1 MKSFDHKIILR
12 CIYSRCISKNY
23 PFRRYALTA
32 VGVFAVRC
40 VCVGGGGGGGGGGL
54 WLGGGGWKQRD
65 IFKTRMLQICKALQK
80 SAYRIEKRQHT
91 LEINLAVKTLQMHVS
106 FLLLTAREP

>member
-23 PFRRYALTA
+23 PFRTYALTA

-40 VCVGGGGGGGGGGL
+40 VCGGGRDGVAV
-54 WLGGGGWKQRD
+54 GGGGWKQRD
-65 IFKTRMLQICKALQK
+65 IFKTHMLQICKALQK

-91 LEINLAVKTLQMHVS
+91 LEINLAVKTLQMHGS